1 MRMPAVPCS
10 PLRACVA
17 QTRRPA
23 RVGRWAGLAFAVIV
37 AVPALRAQQ
46 TPPDRIQL
54 NQYLDWQDVQSPQ
67 VSPDGSQIVYGR
79 RHVDKMNDRWRSSLW
94 IMNADGTHDRFLA
107 DGSGAE
113 WSPDGTRIAYV
124 AEKEPGSAQIF
135 VRWVDLE
142 GPGSQI
148 SNVTESPSNLAW
160 SPDGKTLAFNM
171 NVAER
176 ADPEWRIPMPTPPK
190 GAKWVEPPKIVTRL
204 NFRSDRVGYTDTY
217 YRQIFVIA
225 ADGGEAR
232 QLTTGDWNASAPAF
246 SGDGQWV
253 AFSSL
258 RVPDAEHVFRHSAI
272 YAANL
277 TSGEVRQLTHTSGTS
292 GGPIYSPDGRLVAY
306 THSDSVDHSAWSE
319 GKVWLMNA
327 DGSNPRNLTAS
338 LDRPVSGIL
347 WAPNGSGVYF
357 NVQSEG
363 SQNLYFVSI
372 TGQVRPVT
380 TGTHVLAVTDIAHN
394 GLAVGTRTTPTM
406 PNDVVTFTIPA
417 SGTAATFA
425 QRTNV
430 DASILAGKKLASTEE
445 VWYTSRDGLRI
456 QGWIVKPA
464 DFDPH
469 HKYPLILQIHGG
481 PQSMYNVAFNFAR
494 QDHAARGYVVLYT
507 NPRGSTGYG
516 EKFTNLIDND
526 YPDKDFDDLMA
537 GVDTVVG
544 RGYVDTN
551 NLFVYGCSG
560 GGVLTSWTV
569 GHTDRF
575 AAAVVQCP
583 VIDWISF
590 VGVTDGAGWYENFA
604 KPFWED
610 PSEHLKRSPIMYVG
624 HVKTP
629 TMLMT
634 GVLDLRTPIPQTEEF
649 YRALKL
655 RGVPTA
661 MLRMNNEYHGTS
673 STPSNF
679 LRTQLYLE
687 NWFERYGHMA
697 RSQAASETSP
707 QH

>member
-1 MRMPAVPCS
+1 MRVLPFPRASARRFAASVFAALACAVP
-10 PLRACVA
+10 
-17 QTRRPA
+17 
-23 RVGRWAGLAFAVIV
+23 LA
-37 AVPALRAQQ
+37 AQQ
-46 TPPDRIQL
+46 VASNRLQL
-54 NQYLDWQDVQSPQ
+54 EQYLDWQEVQAPRL
-67 VSPDGSQIVYGR
+67 SPDGSQIVYAR
-79 RHVDKMNDRWRSSLW
+79 RHVDKMDDRWRTSLW
-94 IMNADGTHDRFLA
+94 IMDADGTHDRFLA
-107 DGSGAE
+107 DGSGAV
-113 WSPDGTRIAYV
+113 WSPDGQRIAYV
-124 AEKEPGSAQIF
+124 GEGKPAGGQIF
-135 VRWVDLE
+135 VKWVDRE

-148 SNVTESPSNLAW
+148 SNLTESPSNLAW

-171 NVAER
+171 NVA
-176 ADPEWRIPMPTPPK
+176 DPPDPAFRIAMPAPPR

-204 NFRSDRVGYTDTY
+204 NFRRDRVGYSDTY
-217 YRQIFVIA
+217 YTQIFVIP

-246 SGDGQWV
+246 SGDGQRV

-258 RVPDAEHVFRHSAI
+258 RVPDADHEFRHSQI
-272 YAANL
+272 YAANV
-277 TSGEVRQLTHTSGTS
+277 TTGNVEQITHAAGTN
-292 GGPIYSPDGRLVAY
+292 GGPVYSPDGRLIAY
-306 THSDSVDHSAWSE
+306 VHADSVDHSAWAE
-319 GKVWLMNA
+319 AKVWVMNA
-327 DGSNPRNLTAS
+327 DGSDAHAVTAS
-338 LDRPVSGIL
+338 LDRPVL
-347 WAPNGSGVYF
+347 DPQWAPDGKGVYF

-363 SQNLYFVSI
+363 SENLSFASLA
-372 TGQVRPVT
+372 GQVRAVT
-380 TGTHVLAVTDIAHN
+380 TGTQVLAVTDIART
-394 GLAVGTRTTPTM
+394 GLAVGIRSTPM
-406 PNDVVTFTIPA
+406 LPNDVVTFQVPA
-417 SGTAATFA
+417 TGTVSTFA

-430 DASILAGKKLASTEE
+430 NASILAGKQLGTTEGI
-445 VWYTSRDGLRI
+445 WYTSLDGLRI
-456 QGWIVKPA
+456 QGWVVKPP
-464 DFDPH
+464 DFDPRK
-469 HKYPLILQIHGG
+469 KYPLILHIHGG
-481 PQSMYNVAFNFAR
+481 PQAMFNVAFNFAN
-494 QDHAARGYVVLYT
+494 QDEAAHGYVVLYT

-544 RGYVDTN
+544 RGYVDTKN
-551 NLFVYGCSG
+551 MFVYGCSG
-560 GGVLTSWTV
+560 GGVLTAWTV

-610 PSEHLKRSPIMYVG
+610 PSEWLRRSPITYVG

-649 YRALKL
+649 YRALRL

-679 LRTQLYLE
+679 LRTQLYVRG
-687 NWFERYGHMA
+687 WFERWGTMGGA
-697 RSQAASETSP
+697 RAASDSSMRP
-707 QH
+707 